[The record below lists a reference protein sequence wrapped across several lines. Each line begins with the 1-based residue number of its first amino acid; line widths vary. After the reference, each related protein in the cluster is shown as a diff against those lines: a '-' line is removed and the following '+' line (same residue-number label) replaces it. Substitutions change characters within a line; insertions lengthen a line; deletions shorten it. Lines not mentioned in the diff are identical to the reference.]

1 MYSCL
6 SQRNVK
12 VNVRWSWS
20 MNWAFQN
27 HFYAM
32 SIRLSIQSL
41 NAYIEVGGET
51 AIVSLEQR
59 ENQLYYNL
67 VYLTCWDKQ
76 VRWPAHLFMLRPA
89 NPWNALDSA
98 YLSLFPLDL
107 CLQLYELYTDFEIFE
122 WESDLKEIA
131 CIYFTFWFIQCYM

>member
-1 MYSCL
+1 
-6 SQRNVK
+6 
-12 VNVRWSWS
+12 

-27 HFYAM
+27 HFYDM

-67 VYLTCWDKQ
+67 VYLTC
-76 VRWPAHLFMLRPA
+76 
-89 NPWNALDSA
+89 
-98 YLSLFPLDL
+98 
-107 CLQLYELYTDFEIFE
+107 
-122 WESDLKEIA
+122 
-131 CIYFTFWFIQCYM
+131 